1 MAHNALRRGDEFVDQ
16 LGEEL
21 ISKYLPETTL
31 VHAFTA
37 RMIVARRVESNMS
50 GSSLF

>member
-1 MAHNALRRGDEFVDQ
+1 VAHNALRRGDEFVDQ
-16 LGEEL
+16 LGEE

-37 RMIVARRVESNMS
+37 RMIVARRVESIMS
-50 GSSLF
+50 GSSLL